1 MSLSLLEKLKQKPVP
16 QKEQEFKILLSK
28 PLTKSFTPVELKTK
42 ILDKTDQDLI
52 DRQQFLKTLNLKI
65 KNKEI
70 TKESESQIGKLA
82 DKIISN
88 DKSDTEL
95 NNYIKNISK
104 KPLRKIVLIQD
115 LEQLRLNKS
124 LKENDVD
131 DKEYLGDGKENALDD
146 EVIKLKIDKTTKL
159 SLLKTEKDKDK
170 KRVVTGPLSLI
181 QIDKEDISLRLP
193 EKKPNVLLKA
203 PTYFMNNRKVFIS
216 KINSLFSKYKEELT
230 SDEQTFSCDSGA
242 SSEFNMLTHQKIV
255 RDYIN
260 IYTPYRGTL
269 LFHGLGSGKSCS
281 SIAIAEGLK
290 EDKNIIIMT
299 PASLRTNYIEEL
311 KKCGDELYKK
321 NQYWEF
327 IDANSSEII
336 DTLSNILKI
345 PVSYIKEKGG
355 AWLVDIKKEAN
366 YDKKTSGEKK
376 LIDAQLNKMIDY
388 KYKFINYNG
397 LRNSH
402 LQALSEDYQI
412 NPFDNKVII
421 IDEAHNFVSRIVNK
435 ITKSKKKTL
444 SILLYEYLM
453 GASNCKI
460 IMLTGTPI
468 INYPNEIAI
477 LFNILRG
484 YIKTFDFKLVIED
497 KKKINLDT
505 LTSIFKKENAIKFID
520 YIDYKSSTN
529 SLIITLNPFDFI
541 SILKDDIYNGVTLEE
556 NENINDDQFIE
567 FISNILGKY
576 KIKLLKQNTNI
587 EKYKCLPDDPDEFN
601 KLFISNKNIIN
612 EQLFKKR
619 ILGLVSYYKS
629 AQESLMPSFRKSTD
643 LFVEECIMSDFQFG
657 VYEEARIAERNMEK
671 NKPKPQG
678 KNDDL
683 YNDSVSTY
691 RIFSRAFCNFVFPKP
706 YIKRPMPQKDGT
718 IEDNIENENINEDI
732 LDALNAEQ
740 QIENTDGLYEADD
753 ITKLKQ
759 NKLELSDETYESRI
773 QLALKELS
781 IKKDEYLNP
790 EALKTYSPKF
800 LRMLENI
807 INDDDKAL
815 HLIYSQFR
823 TLEGIGI
830 FKLVLEANG
839 FAEFKLAKNEKDEY
853 ILNISDENKGK
864 PTFVLYTG
872 TETTEEKEIVRNI
885 YNSNWKFV
893 PNSIVKQIEK
903 ISTNNNYGEIIK
915 IFMITSSG
923 AEGIS
928 LKSTRYVHIVE
939 PYWHPV
945 RVEQVIGR
953 ARRIC
958 SHYDLPKEL
967 QNVKVFIYLSAFS
980 KEQLKSD
987 KSIELRLKDLSKI
1000 DGKTPVTSDQLLY
1013 EISNLKQSIND
1024 GILKNVKEAA
1034 FDCAIYNKAD
1044 NEENLQCFNIQSND
1058 PTEFLY
1064 SPNINDNEKDSALAK
1079 NRKEATF
1086 SASKLTIKGVNYAY
1100 DKKTGKVYDYD
1111 SYIAKNPIQV
1121 GTLSIKDGK
1130 YQFEKI

>member
-1 MSLSLLEKLKQKPVP
+1 MSLSLLEKLKKKPIP
-16 QKEQEFKILLSK
+16 QKEEEFKILLSK
-28 PLTKSFTPVELKTK
+28 PATKSFKPVEVKTK
-42 ILDKTDQDLI
+42 ILDKTNEDLI
-52 DRQQFLKTLNLKI
+52 DRQKFLNTLDLKVKDKEFTKSSIKKKEEDKYIIKDFLKDDSKI
-65 KNKEI
+65 NF
-70 TKESESQIGKLA
+70 ES
-82 DKIISN
+82 N
-88 DKSDTEL
+88 V
-95 NNYIKNISK
+95 NYIKNISK
-104 KPLRKIVLIQD
+104 KPLRTIILVQD
-115 LEQLRLNKS
+115 LEQLRLTKSLNEKDLDDNVDDANKS
-124 LKENDVD
+124 EKS
-131 DKEYLGDGKENALDD
+131 K
-146 EVIKLKIDKTTKL
+146 KL
-159 SLLKTEKDKDK
+159 SLIKSEKEKDKK
-170 KRVVTGPLSLI
+170 TIITGPLSLI
-181 QIDKEDISLRLP
+181 EIDKENISLRLP
-193 EKKPNVLLKA
+193 EKKPNILLKA

-216 KINSLFSKYKEELT
+216 KINSLFSKYKEELN
-230 SDEQTFSCDSGA
+230 SDQQLLSCDNES

-290 EDKNIIIMT
+290 EDKNIIVMT
-299 PASLRTNYIEEL
+299 PASLKTNFVEEL
-311 KKCGDELYKK
+311 KKCGDNLYKK

-327 IDANSSEII
+327 IEANSSEIV
-336 DTLSNILKI
+336 DALSNILKL
-345 PVSYIKEKGG
+345 PLSYIKEKGG
-355 AWLVDIKKEAN
+355 AWLVDVKKEPN
-366 YDKKTSGEKK
+366 YEKKTSGEKK
-376 LIDAQLNKMIDY
+376 LIDSQLNKMIEY
-388 KYKFINYNG
+388 KYRFINYNG

-402 LQALSEDYQI
+402 LQALSENYQI

-435 ITKSKKKTL
+435 LTKSKKKTL

-453 GASNCKI
+453 SASNCKI
-460 IMLTGTPI
+460 ILLSGTPI

-484 YIKTFDFKLVIED
+484 YIKTFEFKLIIED

-505 LTSIFKKENAIKFID
+505 ITNIFKKENAIKFID
-520 YIDYKSSTN
+520 FIDYKSSTN
-529 SLIITLNPFDFI
+529 SLIITLNPFDFT
-541 SILKDDIYNGVTLEE
+541 STFKEDIYDGVKLVE
-556 NENINDDQFIE
+556 NENINDEQFIE
-567 FISNILGKY
+567 LVSNILGKY
-576 KIKLLKQNTNI
+576 KIKILKPNTSV
-587 EKYKCLPDDPDEFN
+587 EKYKCLPDDPEEFN
-601 KLFISNKNIIN
+601 KLFISNKQIIN
-612 EQLFKKR
+612 DNLFKKR

-629 AQESLMPSFRKSTD
+629 AQETLMPRFRKSTD
-643 LFVEECIMSDFQFG
+643 LIVEDCVMSDFQFG
-657 VYEEARIAERNMEK
+657 IYEEARVAERNLEK
-671 NKPKPQG
+671 SKPKPSG
-678 KNDDL
+678 KAGDL

-706 YIKRPMPQKDGT
+706 YIKRPMPKKEGT
-718 IEDNIENENINEDI
+718 IGDAIENENINEDI

-740 QIENTDGLYEADD
+740 QIENADGLYEADD

-759 NKLELSDETYESRI
+759 DKLDLTDESYESRI
-773 QLALKELS
+773 QLALKELDA
-781 IKKDEYLNP
+781 KKEEYLTP
-790 EALKTYSPKF
+790 EPLKTYSPKF
-800 LRMLENI
+800 LKILQNI
-807 INDDDKAL
+807 VNDDEKAL
-815 HLIYSQFR
+815 HLVYSQFR

-853 ILNISDENKGK
+853 ILNISEENKGK
-864 PTFVLYTG
+864 PMFVLYTG
-872 TETTEEKEIVRNI
+872 TETIEEKEIVRNI

-893 PNSIVKQIEK
+893 PNSLVKQIEK

-915 IFMITSSG
+915 VFMITSSG

-928 LKSTRYVHIVE
+928 LKNTRYVHIIE

-945 RVEQVIGR
+945 RIEQVIGR

-958 SHYDLPKEL
+958 SHNSLPKEL
-967 QNVKVFIYLSAFS
+967 QNVKVFIYLTSFS
-980 KEQLKSD
+980 QEQLKSD

-1000 DGKTPVTSDQLLY
+1000 DNKTPVTSDQLLY

-1044 NEENLQCFNIQSND
+1044 NEENLQCFNIQSTD
-1058 PTEFLY
+1058 TSEFLY
-1064 SPNINDNEKDSALAK
+1064 GPNINDNEKDSALAK

-1086 SASKLTIKGVNYAY
+1086 SAVKLKIKGIEYAY
-1100 DKKTGKVYDYD
+1100 DKSTGKVYDYD

-1121 GTLSIKDGK
+1121 GTLIIKDGK

>member
-16 QKEQEFKILLSK
+16 QKEEEFKILLSK
-28 PLTKSFTPVELKTK
+28 PATKSFKPVEVKTK
-42 ILDKTDQDLI
+42 ILDKTNEDLI
-52 DRQQFLKTLNLKI
+52 DRQKFLKSLDLKI
-65 KNKEI
+65 KDKEF
-70 TKESESQIGKLA
+70 TKETIRNDEKDKQTIKDFLKDDSKINFESNL
-82 DKIISN
+82 
-88 DKSDTEL
+88 
-95 NNYIKNISK
+95 NYIKNISK
-104 KPLRKIVLIQD
+104 KPLRSIILVQD
-115 LEQLRLNKS
+115 LEQLRLTKV
-124 LKENDVD
+124 LKEEDL
-131 DKEYLGDGKENALDD
+131 E
-146 EVIKLKIDKTTKL
+146 DKTNDEEKSTKSKNL
-159 SLLKTEKDKDK
+159 TSIKSEKEKDKK
-170 KRVVTGPLSLI
+170 TVISGPLSLI
-181 QIDKEDISLRLP
+181 EIDKENISLRLP

-216 KINSLFSKYKEELT
+216 KINSLFSKYKEEIN
-230 SDEQTFSCDSGA
+230 SDKQIFSCDSGA

-290 EDKNIIIMT
+290 EDKNIIVMT
-299 PASLRTNYIEEL
+299 PASLKTNFVEEL

-327 IDANSSEII
+327 IEANSSEIV
-336 DTLSNILKI
+336 DALSNILKL
-345 PVSYIKEKGG
+345 PLAYIKEKGG
-355 AWLVDIKKEAN
+355 AWLVDVKKEPN
-366 YDKKTSGEKK
+366 YEKKTSGEKK
-376 LIDAQLNKMIDY
+376 LIDAQLNKMIEY
-388 KYKFINYNG
+388 KYRFINYNG

-402 LQALSEDYQI
+402 LQALSENYQI

-435 ITKSKKKTL
+435 LTKSKKKTL

-460 IMLTGTPI
+460 ILLSGTPI

-484 YIKTFDFKLVIED
+484 YIKTFEFKLMIEER
-497 KKKINLDT
+497 KKINLDT
-505 LTSIFKKENAIKFID
+505 ITNIFKKENAIKFMD
-520 YIDYKSSTN
+520 FIDYKSSIN
-529 SLIITLNPFDFI
+529 SLIVTLNPFDFT
-541 SILKDDIYNGVTLEE
+541 STFKGDIYDGVKFLE
-556 NENINDDQFIE
+556 NENINDEQFIE
-567 FISNILGKY
+567 LISNILGKY
-576 KIKLLKQNTNI
+576 KIKILKSNTSV

-601 KLFISNKNIIN
+601 KLFISNKQIIN
-612 EQLFKKR
+612 DNLFKKR

-629 AQESLMPSFRKSTD
+629 AQETLMPSFRKSTD
-643 LFVEECIMSDFQFG
+643 LIIEDCVMSDFQFG
-657 VYEEARIAERNMEK
+657 IYEEARVAERNLEK
-671 NKPKPQG
+671 NKPKPSG
-678 KNDDL
+678 KADDL

-706 YIKRPMPQKDGT
+706 YIKRPMPKKEGT
-718 IEDNIENENINEDI
+718 IGDAIENENINEDI

-740 QIENTDGLYEADD
+740 QIENADGLYEADD

-759 NKLELSDETYESRI
+759 DKLELTDESYGSRI
-773 QLALKELS
+773 QLALKELDA
-781 IKKDEYLNP
+781 KKEEYLTP
-790 EALKTYSPKF
+790 EPLKTYSPKF
-800 LRMLENI
+800 LRILENI
-807 INDDDKAL
+807 INDDEKAL
-815 HLIYSQFR
+815 HLVYSQFR

-853 ILNISDENKGK
+853 ILNISEENKGK
-864 PTFVLYTG
+864 PMFVLYTG

-903 ISTNNNYGEIIK
+903 ISSNNNYGEIIK
-915 IFMITSSG
+915 VFMITSSG

-928 LKSTRYVHIVE
+928 LKNTRYVHIIE

-945 RVEQVIGR
+945 RIEQVIGR

-958 SHYDLPKEL
+958 SHNDLPKEL
-967 QNVKVFIYLSAFS
+967 QNVKVFIYLASFS
-980 KEQLKSD
+980 QEQLKSD

-1000 DGKTPVTSDQLLY
+1000 DNKTPVTSDQLLY

-1044 NEENLQCFNIQSND
+1044 NEENLQCFNIQSTD
-1058 PTEFLY
+1058 TSEFLY
-1064 SPNINDNEKDSALAK
+1064 GPNINDNEKDSALVK

-1086 SASKLTIKGVNYAY
+1086 SAVKLKIKGIEYAY
-1100 DKKTGKVYDYD
+1100 DKSSGKVYDYD

-1121 GTLSIKDGK
+1121 GTLTIKDGK

>member
-16 QKEQEFKILLSK
+16 QKEEEFKILLSK
-28 PLTKSFTPVELKTK
+28 PATKSFKPVEVKTK
-42 ILDKTDQDLI
+42 ILDKTNEDLI
-52 DRQQFLKTLNLKI
+52 DRQKFLKSLDLKI
-65 KNKEI
+65 KDKEF
-70 TKESESQIGKLA
+70 TKETIRNDEKDKQTIKDFLKDDSKINFESNL
-82 DKIISN
+82 
-88 DKSDTEL
+88 
-95 NNYIKNISK
+95 NYIKNISK
-104 KPLRKIVLIQD
+104 KPLRSIILVQD
-115 LEQLRLNKS
+115 LEQLRLTKV
-124 LKENDVD
+124 LKEEDL
-131 DKEYLGDGKENALDD
+131 E
-146 EVIKLKIDKTTKL
+146 DKTNDEEKSTKSKNL
-159 SLLKTEKDKDK
+159 TSIKSEKEKDKK
-170 KRVVTGPLSLI
+170 TVISGPLSLI
-181 QIDKEDISLRLP
+181 EIDKENISLRLP

-216 KINSLFSKYKEELT
+216 KINSLFSKYKEEIN
-230 SDEQTFSCDSGA
+230 SDKQIFSCDSGA

-290 EDKNIIIMT
+290 EDKNIIVMT
-299 PASLRTNYIEEL
+299 PASLKTNFVEEL

-327 IDANSSEII
+327 IEANSSEIV
-336 DTLSNILKI
+336 DALSNILKL
-345 PVSYIKEKGG
+345 PLAYIKEKGG
-355 AWLVDIKKEAN
+355 AWLVDVKKEPN
-366 YDKKTSGEKK
+366 YEKKTSGEKK
-376 LIDAQLNKMIDY
+376 LIDAQLNKMIEY
-388 KYKFINYNG
+388 KYRFINYNG

-402 LQALSEDYQI
+402 LQALSENYQI

-435 ITKSKKKTL
+435 LTKSKKKTL

-460 IMLTGTPI
+460 ILLSGTPI

-484 YIKTFDFKLVIED
+484 YIKTFEFKLMIEER
-497 KKKINLDT
+497 KKINLDT
-505 LTSIFKKENAIKFID
+505 ITNIFKKENAIKFMD
-520 YIDYKSSTN
+520 FIDYKSSIN
-529 SLIITLNPFDFI
+529 SLIVTLNPFDFT
-541 SILKDDIYNGVTLEE
+541 STFKGDIYDGVKFLE
-556 NENINDDQFIE
+556 NENINDEQFIE
-567 FISNILGKY
+567 LISNILGKY
-576 KIKLLKQNTNI
+576 KIKILKSNTSV

-601 KLFISNKNIIN
+601 KLFISNKQIIN
-612 EQLFKKR
+612 DNLFKKR

-629 AQESLMPSFRKSTD
+629 AQETLMPSFRKSTD
-643 LFVEECIMSDFQFG
+643 LIIEDCVMSDFQFG
-657 VYEEARIAERNMEK
+657 IYEEARVAERNLEK
-671 NKPKPQG
+671 NKPKPSG
-678 KNDDL
+678 KADDL

-706 YIKRPMPQKDGT
+706 YIKRPMPKKEGT
-718 IEDNIENENINEDI
+718 IGDAIENENINEDI

-740 QIENTDGLYEADD
+740 QIENADGLYEADD

-759 NKLELSDETYESRI
+759 DKLELTDESYGSRI
-773 QLALKELS
+773 QLALKELDA
-781 IKKDEYLNP
+781 KKEEYLTP
-790 EALKTYSPKF
+790 EPLKTYSPKF
-800 LRMLENI
+800 LKILENI
-807 INDDDKAL
+807 INDDEKAL
-815 HLIYSQFR
+815 HLVYSQFR

-853 ILNISDENKGK
+853 ILNISEENKGK
-864 PTFVLYTG
+864 PMFVLYTG

-903 ISTNNNYGEIIK
+903 ISSNNNYGEIIK
-915 IFMITSSG
+915 VFMITSSG

-928 LKSTRYVHIVE
+928 LKNTRYVHIIE

-945 RVEQVIGR
+945 RIEQVIGR

-958 SHYDLPKEL
+958 SHNDLPKEL
-967 QNVKVFIYLSAFS
+967 QNVKVFIYLASFS
-980 KEQLKSD
+980 QEQLKSD

-1000 DGKTPVTSDQLLY
+1000 DNKTPVTSDQLLY

-1044 NEENLQCFNIQSND
+1044 NEENLQCFNIQSTD
-1058 PTEFLY
+1058 TSEFLY
-1064 SPNINDNEKDSALAK
+1064 GPNINDNEKDSALVK

-1086 SASKLTIKGVNYAY
+1086 SAVKLKIKGIEYAY
-1100 DKKTGKVYDYD
+1100 DKSSGKVYDYD

-1121 GTLSIKDGK
+1121 GTLTIKDGK

>member
-16 QKEQEFKILLSK
+16 QKEEEFKILLSK
-28 PLTKSFTPVELKTK
+28 PATKSFKPVEVKTK
-42 ILDKTDQDLI
+42 ILDKTNEDLI
-52 DRQQFLKTLNLKI
+52 DRQKFLKSLDLKI
-65 KNKEI
+65 KDKEF
-70 TKESESQIGKLA
+70 TKETIRNDEKDKQTIKDFLKDDSKINFESNL
-82 DKIISN
+82 
-88 DKSDTEL
+88 
-95 NNYIKNISK
+95 NYIKNISK
-104 KPLRKIVLIQD
+104 KPLRSIILVQD
-115 LEQLRLNKS
+115 LEQLRLTKV
-124 LKENDVD
+124 LKEEDL
-131 DKEYLGDGKENALDD
+131 E
-146 EVIKLKIDKTTKL
+146 DKTNDEEKSTKSKKL
-159 SLLKTEKDKDK
+159 TSIKSEKEKDKK
-170 KRVVTGPLSLI
+170 TVISGPLSLI
-181 QIDKEDISLRLP
+181 EIDKENISLRLP

-216 KINSLFSKYKEELT
+216 KINSLFSKYKEEIN
-230 SDEQTFSCDSGA
+230 SDKQIFSCDSGT

-290 EDKNIIIMT
+290 EDKNIIVMT
-299 PASLRTNYIEEL
+299 PASLKTNFVEEL

-327 IDANSSEII
+327 IEANSSEIV
-336 DTLSNILKI
+336 DALSNILKL
-345 PVSYIKEKGG
+345 PLSYIKEKGG
-355 AWLVDIKKEAN
+355 AWLVDVKKEPN
-366 YDKKTSGEKK
+366 YEKKTSGEKK
-376 LIDAQLNKMIDY
+376 LIDTQLNKMIEY
-388 KYKFINYNG
+388 KYRFINYNG

-402 LQALSEDYQI
+402 LQALSENYQI

-435 ITKSKKKTL
+435 LTKSKKKTL

-460 IMLTGTPI
+460 ILLSGTPI

-484 YIKTFDFKLVIED
+484 YIKTFEFKLMIEER
-497 KKKINLDT
+497 KKINLDS
-505 LTSIFKKENAIKFID
+505 LTNIFKKENAIKFMD
-520 YIDYKSSTN
+520 FIDYKSSTN
-529 SLIITLNPFDFI
+529 SLIVTLNPFDFT
-541 SILKDDIYNGVTLEE
+541 STFKGDIYDGIKLVE
-556 NENINDDQFIE
+556 NENINDEQFIE
-567 FISNILGKY
+567 LISNILGKY
-576 KIKLLKQNTNI
+576 KIKILKPNTSV
-587 EKYKCLPDDPDEFN
+587 EKYKCLPDDPEEFN
-601 KLFISNKNIIN
+601 KLFISNKQIIN
-612 EQLFKKR
+612 DNLFKKR

-629 AQESLMPSFRKSTD
+629 AQETLMPSFRKSTD
-643 LFVEECIMSDFQFG
+643 LIVEDCVMSDFQFG
-657 VYEEARIAERNMEK
+657 IYEEARVAERNLEK
-671 NKPKPQG
+671 NKPKPSG
-678 KNDDL
+678 KADDL
-683 YNDSVSTY
+683 YNDNVSTY

-706 YIKRPMPQKDGT
+706 YIKRPMPKKEGT
-718 IEDNIENENINEDI
+718 IGDAIENEYINEDI

-740 QIENTDGLYEADD
+740 QIENADGLYEADD

-759 NKLELSDETYESRI
+759 DKLELTDESYESRI
-773 QLALKELS
+773 QLALKELDA
-781 IKKDEYLNP
+781 KKEEYLTP
-790 EALKTYSPKF
+790 EPLKTYSPKF
-800 LRMLENI
+800 LKILENI
-807 INDDDKAL
+807 INDDEKAL
-815 HLIYSQFR
+815 HLVYSQFR

-853 ILNISDENKGK
+853 ILNISEENKGK
-864 PTFVLYTG
+864 PMFVLYTG

-903 ISTNNNYGEIIK
+903 ISSNNNYGEIIK
-915 IFMITSSG
+915 VFMITSSG

-928 LKSTRYVHIVE
+928 LKNTRYVHIIE

-958 SHYDLPKEL
+958 SHNDLPKEL
-967 QNVKVFIYLSAFS
+967 QNVKVFIYLAAFS
-980 KEQLKSD
+980 QEQLKSD

-1000 DGKTPVTSDQLLY
+1000 DNKTPVTSDQLLY
-1013 EISNLKQSIND
+1013 EISNLKQTIND

-1044 NEENLQCFNIQSND
+1044 NEENLQCFNIQSTD
-1058 PTEFLY
+1058 PFEFLY

-1086 SASKLTIKGVNYAY
+1086 SAVKLKIKGIEYAY
-1100 DKKTGKVYDYD
+1100 DKSSGKVYDYD
-1111 SYIAKNPIQV
+1111 SYIATNPIQV
-1121 GTLSIKDGK
+1121 GTLTIKDGK

>member
-1 MSLSLLEKLKQKPVP
+1 MSLLLLEKLKQKPVP

-28 PLTKSFTPVELKTK
+28 PPIKSFIPVEVKTK
-42 ILDKTDQDLI
+42 ILDKTNEDLV
-52 DRQQFLKTLNLKI
+52 DRQKFINTLNLKI
-65 KNKEI
+65 TNNEIKKHSEKEKLI
-70 TKESESQIGKLA
+70 DKMILNESQESSVDL
-82 DKIISN
+82 
-88 DKSDTEL
+88 L

-115 LEQLRLNKS
+115 LEQLRLTKT
-124 LKENDVD
+124 LKEIDEENIIDNDESSKLKSNSTNKLD
-131 DKEYLGDGKENALDD
+131 LLKSQKDKE
-146 EVIKLKIDKTTKL
+146 
-159 SLLKTEKDKDK
+159 K
-170 KRVVTGPLSLI
+170 KVVTGPLSLI

-193 EKKPNVLLKA
+193 EKKPNILLKA
-203 PTYFMNNRKVFIS
+203 STYFMNNRKLFIS
-216 KINSLFSKYKEELT
+216 KINSLFSKYKEELA
-230 SDEQTFSCDSGA
+230 SEEQVFSCDSGS

-260 IYTPYRGTL
+260 IFTPYRGTL

-290 EDKNIIIMT
+290 EDKNIIVMT

-327 IDANSSEII
+327 IEANSSEIV
-336 DTLSNILKI
+336 DTLSNILKL

-355 AWLVDIKKEAN
+355 AWLVNVKKEAN
-366 YDKKTSGEKK
+366 YDKKTFGEKK
-376 LIDAQLNKMIDY
+376 LIDEQLNKMIDY

-402 LQALSEDYQI
+402 LQALSENYQI

-435 ITKSKKKTL
+435 LTKSKKKTL

-460 IMLTGTPI
+460 ILLSGTPI

-484 YIKTFDFKLVIED
+484 YIKTFEFKLIIEER
-497 KKKINLDT
+497 KKINLDT
-505 LTSIFKKENAIKFID
+505 LTNIFKKENVIKFMD

-529 SLIITLNPFDFI
+529 SLIITLNPFDF
-541 SILKDDIYNGVTLEE
+541 SSMFKDDIYDGVKMEE
-556 NENINDDQFIE
+556 NENLNDEQLIE
-567 FISNILGKY
+567 LIANILGKY
-576 KIKLLKQNTNI
+576 KIKIIKSNTSV
-587 EKYKCLPDDPDEFN
+587 EKYKCLPDDPEEFN
-601 KLFISNKNIIN
+601 KLFISNKKIIN
-612 EQLFKKR
+612 DNLFKKR

-629 AQESLMPSFRKSTD
+629 AQETLMPSFKKSTD
-643 LFVEECIMSDFQFG
+643 LIVEECVMSDFQFG
-657 VYEEARIAERNMEK
+657 IYEEARIAERNLEK
-671 NKPKPQG
+671 NKPKPSG
-678 KNDDL
+678 KGDDL

-706 YIKRPMPQKDGT
+706 YIKRPMPKKDGT
-718 IEDNIENENINEDI
+718 VGDAIENDNINEDI

-753 ITKLKQ
+753 INKLKQ
-759 NKLELSDETYESRI
+759 DKLELTDESYESRI
-773 QLALKELS
+773 QLALKELDT
-781 IKKDEYLNP
+781 KKEEYLNP

-800 LRMLENI
+800 LKILKNI
-807 INDDDKAL
+807 VNDDEKAL

-830 FKLVLEANG
+830 FKLVLQANG
-839 FAEFKLAKNEKDEY
+839 FAEFKLVKNDKDEY
-853 ILNISDENKGK
+853 ILNISDEDKGK
-864 PTFVLYTG
+864 PMFVLYTG

-893 PNSIVKQIEK
+893 PNSIVKQLEK

-915 IFMITSSG
+915 VFMITSSG

-928 LKSTRYVHIVE
+928 LKNTRYVHIVE

-945 RVEQVIGR
+945 RIEQVIGR

-958 SHYDLPKEL
+958 SHHELPKEL
-967 QNVKVFIYLSAFS
+967 QNVKVFIYLAAFS
-980 KEQLKSD
+980 SEQLKSD

-1000 DGKTPVTSDQLLY
+1000 DNKTPVTSDQLLY
-1013 EISNLKQSIND
+1013 EISNLKESIND

-1079 NRKEATF
+1079 NRKEAIF

-1121 GTLSIKDGK
+1121 GTLNIKDGK
-1130 YQFEKI
+1130 YEFEKI